1 MKVRLLRTSGEPID
15 PKLIEGF
22 DRVNG
27 QCRWDNDYI
36 GNKEET
42 ELLAFIFSL
51 NAAYKAEV
59 IVDKMQD
66 KDGGEAVYIEVYD
79 DYRE

>member
-15 PKLIEGF
+15 PQLLEGF
-22 DRVNG
+22 ERVSRR
-27 QCRWDNDYI
+27 CAPKFDYI

-51 NAAYKAEV
+51 NALYGEI
-59 IVDKMQD
+59 IVDKLQH
-66 KDGGEAVYIEVYD
+66 KNDGEVVYIEVYD

>member
-15 PKLIEGF
+15 PQLIEGF
-22 DRVNG
+22 EQVS
-27 QCRWDNDYI
+27 CRRAPKIDYV

-51 NAAYKAEV
+51 NALYGEI
-59 IVDKMQD
+59 IVDKIQY
-66 KDGGEAVYIEVYD
+66 KDGNEVVYVEIYD